1 MDWMSYISAA
11 PEIVLLG
18 LICIVLV
25 ADLFVSN
32 ERRILTYWMALASLV
47 ITLVVLLA
55 TAPEVRTTVFSG
67 SYVSDGL
74 SQVLKIS
81 VTGFVAVAFIYAR
94 DYLRVN
100 DLHKGEFYTLGLFG
114 LLGMM
119 IMASANSLLTM
130 YLGLETLA
138 LSQYALV
145 AFDRNNETSAESAM
159 KYFVLGAIASGALL
173 YGISWVYGVTGSI
186 QFNEIAAAL
195 ISDPAMNSLPLW
207 FGVAFIV
214 VGIAFKFGAVP
225 FHMWLPDVYHGA
237 RSPVTLY
244 VASAPKVA
252 AFALTIRILVDALG
266 DLHDVWSGM
275 IMVIAVLSLLLGN
288 IVAIAQTNIK
298 RMLAYSTIAHVGF
311 ILLDPPEPQGVRG
324 GVPEGFQ
331 RSECAEPMVRA
342 HDDVPDDEH
351 GRHPAVHRFL
361 RQAECDQRGTG
372 QWLHGPRDPDDAG
385 LGARPVLLPEGGLV
399 HVLRGAGR
407 PGGAAGQHGYAPG
420 HEPERCR
427 GAGARDRA
435 GLALGALPNRPR
447 RIGCRR
453 STPRR
458 AIETGRSGSR
468 SVTQRAMFRHILRWE
483 SGARRPAPFLDEIP
497 NFIALIINII

>member
-1 MDWMSYISAA
+1 MMMDFTQYIAAA
-11 PEIVLLG
+11 PEMTLLV
-18 LICIVLV
+18 LICVVLV
-25 ADLFVSN
+25 ADLFFED
-32 ERRILTYWMALASLV
+32 ERRILTYWMALASLG
-47 ITLVVLLA
+47 ITLWVLLA
-55 TAPEVRTTVFSG
+55 TTPSARMEVFSG
-67 SYVSDGL
+67 SYVSDSL
-74 SQVLKIS
+74 SQVLKLA

-94 DYLRVN
+94 DYLRAN

-186 QFNEIAAAL
+186 QFDQIATAL
-195 ISDPAMNSLPLW
+195 LKDPAINSMPLW

-244 VASAPKVA
+244 VASAPKIA

-311 ILLDPPEPQGVRG
+311 ILLAVFTGTE
-324 GVPEGFQ
+324 EGY
-331 RSECAEPMVRA
+331 A
-342 HDDVPDDEH
+342 
-351 GRHPAVHRFL
+351 
-361 RQAECDQRGTG
+361 
-372 QWLHGPRDPDDAG
+372 AG
-385 LGARPVLLPEGGLV
+385 LFYTLTYVVA
-399 HVLRGAGR
+399 
-407 PGGAAGQHGYAPG
+407 AAGAFGMVILLSRRGFEAESLRDFKGLNARSPWFALMMMFLMMSMAGIPPFIGFFGKLNAISAVLGGGYTGLAVLMMLASVPG
-420 HEPERCR
+420 LYYYLKVVWYMYFEEPEDLAVLQANTDTRLVMSLN
-427 GAGARDRA
+427 GVAV
-435 GLALGALPNRPR
+435 LALGIVPGWLWALCLTVL
-447 RIGCRR
+447 G
-453 STPRR
+453 
-458 AIETGRSGSR
+458 G
-468 SVTQRAMFRHILRWE
+468 Q
-483 SGARRPAPFLDEIP
+483 
-497 NFIALIINII
+497 